1 MSQLSNSPSSVQHVR
16 LIFFLVIIA
25 YFMDIIDASIVT
37 VALPSIRLEFGASIA
52 NSQWIYGAYA
62 ITLAG
67 FLLLMGRAGDIYGQK
82 KIFVGGLVIF
92 TIASFTGGI
101 APSLLSL
108 IISRSV
114 QGIGAAMTTVTAFA
128 IFIRIFPE
136 GPERNKA
143 LGYIVAVLAGGFAA
157 GAVVGGVLTTFL
169 GWRWVMFINVPIGI
183 GATIICQRYF
193 PIGGGSVQNQ
203 HLDIPGALTVT
214 SGTMLLVFG
223 LTNAAGLG
231 FTSVLT
237 YTPLITSVLVLGL
250 FLLIESRSV
259 SPLVPLSF
267 IRRGSVLTANILALV
282 LTSVVGGVGFI
293 IPVYFQ
299 NILGY
304 SALDSGLLT
313 LPPAL
318 IFFIVGGFVA
328 SRLVNKFGAKKI
340 LLVSSGLIAIGT
352 LLLTPMSPNGNPFIL
367 MPGLLIWALGASIGF
382 PAISIAAV
390 AGTKPG
396 EEGLASGVV
405 STSSRMGFPI
415 GLAIL
420 LTVAGAFDPPS
431 SAAGIVAWFQVA
443 VVAASL
449 IGVLGFLI
457 ALRLKDVKPAWASGN
472 WKPNEV
478 AAQQENA
485 NRANQDPKI
494 PHAWENMNPGAETS
508 YLSMA
513 NRIGE

>member
-1 MSQLSNSPSSVQHVR
+1 MNQPSNTTIVPHVR

-37 VALPSIRLEFGASIA
+37 VALPSIRVEFGASIA
-52 NSQWIYGAYA
+52 DSQWIYGAYA

-82 KIFVGGLVIF
+82 KVFVAGLVIF
-92 TIASFTGGI
+92 TIASFTGGV

-143 LGYIVAVLAGGFAA
+143 LGYIVAILAGGFAA
-157 GAVVGGVLTTFL
+157 GAVIGGALTTFL
-169 GWRWVMFINVPIGI
+169 GWRWVMFINIPIGI
-183 GATIICQRYF
+183 VAAILCQRHL
-193 PIGGGSVQNQ
+193 PTGGGWLQNR

-214 SGTMLLVFG
+214 SGIILLIFG
-223 LTNAAGLG
+223 LTNAAGIG
-231 FTSVLT
+231 FASVLT
-237 YTPLITSVLVLGL
+237 YIPLIASVLVLGL

-259 SPLVPLSF
+259 SPLMPLPF
-267 IRRGSVLTANILALV
+267 IRRGSVLTANVLALV

-293 IPVYFQ
+293 VPVYFQ

-304 SALDSGLLT
+304 SAVDSGLLV

-318 IFFIVGGFVA
+318 IFLVVGGFVA
-328 SRLVNKFGAKKI
+328 SRLVNRFGAKKI
-340 LLVSSGLIAIGT
+340 LLLSSGLIAIGT
-352 LLLTPMSPNGNPFIL
+352 LLLTPMSPNGNALVL
-367 MPGLLIWALGASIGF
+367 MPGLLVWAVGASIGF
-382 PAISIAAV
+382 PAINIAAV

-405 STSSRMGFPI
+405 NTSSRIGFPV

-431 SAAGIVAWFQVA
+431 SGVPSAAGIVAGFQVA
-443 VVAASL
+443 VITASL

-457 ALRLKDVKPAWASGN
+457 ALRLKDVKPPWASGD
-472 WKPNEV
+472 WKPNET
-478 AAQQENA
+478 AAQ
-485 NRANQDPKI
+485 
-494 PHAWENMNPGAETS
+494 
-508 YLSMA
+508 
-513 NRIGE
+513 

>member
-1 MSQLSNSPSSVQHVR
+1 

-183 GATIICQRYF
+183 GATILCQRYF
-193 PIGGGSVQNQ
+193 PIGGGSLQNQ

-237 YTPLITSVLVLGL
+237 YIPLIASVLVLGL

-340 LLVSSGLIAIGT
+340 LLVSSGLIAVGT

-382 PAISIAAV
+382 PAINIAAV

-431 SAAGIVAWFQVA
+431 SAAGIVAGFQVA

-478 AAQQENA
+478 AAQ
-485 NRANQDPKI
+485 
-494 PHAWENMNPGAETS
+494 
-508 YLSMA
+508 
-513 NRIGE
+513 

>member
-183 GATIICQRYF
+183 GATILCQRYF

-340 LLVSSGLIAIGT
+340 LLVSSGLVAIGT

-382 PAISIAAV
+382 PAINIAAV

-431 SAAGIVAWFQVA
+431 SAAGIVAGFQVA

-478 AAQQENA
+478 AAV
-485 NRANQDPKI
+485 
-494 PHAWENMNPGAETS
+494 
-508 YLSMA
+508 
-513 NRIGE
+513 

>member
-1 MSQLSNSPSSVQHVR
+1 MSQLSNSPISVQHVR
-16 LIFFLVIIA
+16 LIFFLVFIA

-183 GATIICQRYF
+183 GATILCQRYF

-237 YTPLITSVLVLGL
+237 YIPLIASVLVLGL

-340 LLVSSGLIAIGT
+340 LLVSSGLVAIGT

-431 SAAGIVAWFQVA
+431 AGTPSAAGIVAGFQVA
-443 VVAASL
+443 VITASL
-449 IGVLGFLI
+449 IAVLGFLI

-478 AAQQENA
+478 AAV
-485 NRANQDPKI
+485 
-494 PHAWENMNPGAETS
+494 
-508 YLSMA
+508 
-513 NRIGE
+513 

>member
-1 MSQLSNSPSSVQHVR
+1 MSQLSNSPSSAVQHVR

-136 GPERNKA
+136 A

-183 GATIICQRYF
+183 VATILCQRYF
-193 PIGGGSVQNQ
+193 PVGGGWLQNQ

-237 YTPLITSVLVLGL
+237 YIPLIASVLVLGL
-250 FLLIESRSV
+250 FLLIESWSV

-382 PAISIAAV
+382 PAINIAAV

-405 STSSRMGFPI
+405 NTSSRMGFPI

-431 SAAGIVAWFQVA
+431 AGTPSAAGIVAGFQVA
-443 VVAASL
+443 VITASL
-449 IGVLGFLI
+449 IAVLGFLI

-472 WKPNEV
+472 WKPNEA
-478 AAQQENA
+478 AAQ
-485 NRANQDPKI
+485 
-494 PHAWENMNPGAETS
+494 
-508 YLSMA
+508 
-513 NRIGE
+513 

>member
-1 MSQLSNSPSSVQHVR
+1 MNQLSNSPPSPVRHVR

-67 FLLLMGRAGDIYGQK
+67 FLLLMGRTGDIYGQK
-82 KIFVGGLVIF
+82 KIFVSGLVIF
-92 TIASFTGGI
+92 TIASFTGGL

-183 GATIICQRYF
+183 GATILCQRYF
-193 PIGGGSVQNQ
+193 PIGGGWLQNQ

-237 YTPLITSVLVLGL
+237 YIPLIASVLVLGL

-318 IFFIVGGFVA
+318 IFFVVGGFVA

-340 LLVSSGLIAIGT
+340 LLVSSGLVAIGT

-367 MPGLLIWALGASIGF
+367 QPGLLIWALGASIGF
-382 PAISIAAV
+382 PAINIAAV

-405 STSSRMGFPI
+405 NTSSRMGFPI

-431 SAAGIVAWFQVA
+431 AGPPSAAGIVAGFQVA
-443 VVAASL
+443 IVTASL

-457 ALRLKDVKPAWASGN
+457 ALRLKDVKPPWASGG
-472 WKPNEV
+472 WKPNELS
-478 AAQQENA
+478 AQ
-485 NRANQDPKI
+485 
-494 PHAWENMNPGAETS
+494 
-508 YLSMA
+508 
-513 NRIGE
+513 

>member
-1 MSQLSNSPSSVQHVR
+1 MSQPSTGPTSPVPHVR

-37 VALPSIRLEFGASIA
+37 VALPSIRVEFAASIA
-52 NSQWIYGAYA
+52 DSQWIYGAYA

-67 FLLLMGRAGDIYGQK
+67 VLLLMGRVGDIYGQK
-82 KIFVGGLVIF
+82 KVFVSGLIIF

-108 IISRSV
+108 IISRSI

-157 GAVVGGVLTTFL
+157 GAVVGGALTTFL

-183 GATIICQRYF
+183 VAAILCQRTF
-193 PIGGGSVQNQ
+193 PAGGGWVQSR
-203 HLDIPGALTVT
+203 HLDVPGTLTVT
-214 SGTMLLVFG
+214 SGIVLLIYG
-223 LTNAAGLG
+223 LTNAAGIG
-231 FTSVLT
+231 FADVSTFV
-237 YTPLITSVLVLGL
+237 PLIASAIVLGL
-250 FLLIESRSV
+250 FLLIESRSKN
-259 SPLVPLSF
+259 PLMPLSF

-299 NILGY
+299 NILHY

-318 IFFIVGGFVA
+318 IFLIVGGFVA
-328 SRLVNKFGAKKI
+328 SRLVNKYGAKKI
-340 LLVSSGLIAIGT
+340 LLLSSGLVAIGT

-367 MPGLLIWALGASIGF
+367 MPGFLVWALGASIGF
-382 PAISIAAV
+382 PAINIAAV

-396 EEGLASGVV
+396 EEGLASGIVN
-405 STSSRMGFPI
+405 TSSRIGFPV
-415 GLAIL
+415 GLAVL
-420 LTVAGAFDPPS
+420 LTIAGAFDPPS
-431 SAAGIVAWFQVA
+431 SPAGIVAGFQVA

-449 IGVLGFLI
+449 ISVLGFLI
-457 ALRLKDVKPAWASGN
+457 ATRLKDVKPSWASGN
-472 WKPNEV
+472 WKPNEM
-478 AAQQENA
+478 AAQ
-485 NRANQDPKI
+485 
-494 PHAWENMNPGAETS
+494 
-508 YLSMA
+508 
-513 NRIGE
+513 

>member
-1 MSQLSNSPSSVQHVR
+1 MTQLSNSPPSPVPHVR
-16 LIFFLVIIA
+16 LIFFLVIVA

-52 NSQWIYGAYA
+52 DSQWIYGAYA

-82 KIFVGGLVIF
+82 KIFVAGLVIF

-136 GPERNKA
+136 GPQRNKA
-143 LGYIVAVLAGGFAA
+143 LGYVVAVLAGGFAA
-157 GAVVGGVLTTFL
+157 GAIVGGVLTTFL

-183 GATIICQRYF
+183 VAAILCQRTL
-193 PIGGGSVQNQ
+193 PPGGGWLQNR

-214 SGTMLLVFG
+214 SGIILLIFG
-223 LTNAAGLG
+223 LTNAASLG
-231 FTSVLT
+231 FTSVST
-237 YTPLITSVLVLGL
+237 YIPLIASVLVIGL

-259 SPLVPLSF
+259 SPLMPLPF
-267 IRRGSVLTANILALV
+267 IRRGSVLTANISALV

-313 LPPAL
+313 LPAAL
-318 IFFIVGGFVA
+318 ILFVVGGFIA
-328 SRLVNKFGAKKI
+328 SRLVNRFGAKKI
-340 LLVSSGLIAIGT
+340 LLLSSGLVAIGT
-352 LLLTPMSPNGNPFIL
+352 LLLTPMSPNGNAFVL
-367 MPGLLIWALGASIGF
+367 MPGLLVWALGASIGF
-382 PAISIAAV
+382 PAINIAAV

-405 STSSRMGFPI
+405 NTSSRIGFPV
-415 GLAIL
+415 GLAVL

-431 SAAGIVAWFQVA
+431 SAAGIVAGFQIA
-443 VVAASL
+443 VIAASL

-457 ALRLKDVKPAWASGN
+457 ALRLKDAKPQWASGN
-472 WKPNEV
+472 WKPNELTS
-478 AAQQENA
+478 AID
-485 NRANQDPKI
+485 QDPKTV
-494 PHAWENMNPGAETS
+494 NPRMVE
-508 YLSMA
+508 
-513 NRIGE
+513 

>member
-1 MSQLSNSPSSVQHVR
+1 MSQLSNSPPSPVQHVR

-82 KIFVGGLVIF
+82 KIFVSGLVIF

-183 GATIICQRYF
+183 GATILCQRYF
-193 PIGGGSVQNQ
+193 PVGGGWLQNQ

-237 YTPLITSVLVLGL
+237 YIPLIASVLVLSL

-259 SPLVPLSF
+259 SPLMPLSF

-318 IFFIVGGFVA
+318 IFFVVGGFVA

-340 LLVSSGLIAIGT
+340 LLLSSGLVAIGT
-352 LLLTPMSPNGNPFIL
+352 LLLTPLSLNGNPFIL
-367 MPGLLIWALGASIGF
+367 QPGLLIWALGASIGF
-382 PAISIAAV
+382 PAINIAAV

-405 STSSRMGFPI
+405 NTSSRMGFPI

-431 SAAGIVAWFQVA
+431 AGAPSAAGIVAGFQVA
-443 VVAASL
+443 IVTASL
-449 IGVLGFLI
+449 IAVLGFLI
-457 ALRLKDVKPAWASGN
+457 ALRLKDVKPPWASGS
-472 WKPNEV
+472 WKPNELS
-478 AAQQENA
+478 AQ
-485 NRANQDPKI
+485 
-494 PHAWENMNPGAETS
+494 
-508 YLSMA
+508 
-513 NRIGE
+513 

>member
-1 MSQLSNSPSSVQHVR
+1 
-16 LIFFLVIIA
+16 
-25 YFMDIIDASIVT
+25 
-37 VALPSIRLEFGASIA
+37 
-52 NSQWIYGAYA
+52 
-62 ITLAG
+62 
-67 FLLLMGRAGDIYGQK
+67 
-82 KIFVGGLVIF
+82 
-92 TIASFTGGI
+92 
-101 APSLLSL
+101 
-108 IISRSV
+108 
-114 QGIGAAMTTVTAFA
+114 MTTVTAFA

-183 GATIICQRYF
+183 GATILCQRYF
-193 PIGGGSVQNQ
+193 PIGGGSLRNQ

-237 YTPLITSVLVLGL
+237 YIPLIASVLVLGL

-340 LLVSSGLIAIGT
+340 LLVSSGLVAIGT

-382 PAISIAAV
+382 PAINIAAV

-431 SAAGIVAWFQVA
+431 SAAGIVAGFQVA
-443 VVAASL
+443 VIAASL

-472 WKPNEV
+472 WKPNEA
-478 AAQQENA
+478 AAQ
-485 NRANQDPKI
+485 
-494 PHAWENMNPGAETS
+494 
-508 YLSMA
+508 
-513 NRIGE
+513 